1 MLESLLE
8 TALAQS
14 LEREGSSAKA
24 SRDFNRLER
33 RLTHVRDIGL
43 EREREIVS
51 SAKVSQL
58 ARLRSSGRTSQVG
71 LNAPDAVRGAAQNGL
86 LRSPSWLL
94 DSARALSVSACS
106 IALERERVSIA
117 LERERVSPSSIRL
130 ERERPSSQVIGSSP
144 RRSIPDLGEVEDP
157 W

>member
-51 SAKVSQL
+51 SAKLSQL
-58 ARLRSSGRTSQVG
+58 ARLRSSSRTSQVG
-71 LNAPDAVRGAAQNGL
+71 LNAPDAVRSAAQNGL

-94 DSARALSVSACS
+94 DSARALSVSAC
-106 IALERERVSIA
+106 SIA

>member
-106 IALERERVSIA
+106 IALERERVS
-117 LERERVSPSSIRL
+117 PSSIRL